1 MNMELLF
8 RGQTRKFGEKLK
20 NFRGDPMD
28 SNWVFGGLCH
38 GEGDYSIIY
47 SYNPVEKNVVYTDT
61 VGQYIWKNDSEGTKI
76 FTGDI
81 LDDGQGSSG
90 VVIADTENARFVL
103 IDTHFKAI
111 GFDEI
116 FSTDYKV
123 VGNIFDRD
131 QKKTFYEKHK

>member
-1 MNMELLF
+1 MELLF

-47 SYNPVEKNVVYTDT
+47 SYHPVEKNVVYTDT
-61 VGQYIWKNDSEGTKI
+61 VGQYIWKNDSNGKKI

-81 LDDGQGSSG
+81 LCDWKGSRYEVS
-90 VVIADTENARFVL
+90 ADEVGARFVL
-103 IDTHFKAI
+103 IEEDGSVI
-111 GFDEI
+111 GFDGVLSADFKI
-116 FSTDYKV
+116 I
-123 VGNIFDRD
+123 GNIFDRD
-131 QKKTFYEKHK
+131 QEEAFYEKHK